1 MRAGTASLRLPRPHD
16 RRQESATWH
25 TPIPTP
31 TATTGMTITG
41 MAITGMAPMPT
52 MGTGITTMDRGT
64 GRAMDQEGMSMR

>member
-1 MRAGTASLRLPRPHD
+1 
-16 RRQESATWH
+16 
-25 TPIPTP
+25 
-31 TATTGMTITG
+31 MTITG